1 MSTEPLSAPLLTAPS
16 SVPLCLL
23 TLSLPQALEETLL
36 DALQALP
43 EHPGPYTV
51 LQGHSLGAGVEL
63 PSAMEQVKGRA
74 RRTLV
79 LTVLA
84 ERTVPALIQA
94 LQASVPH
101 PDISWWT
108 APLLQHGRLA

>member
-1 MSTEPLSAPLLTAPS
+1 MSPETLTETLLTAPA

-51 LQGHSLGAGVEL
+51 LQGHSLGAGVVL

-84 ERTVPALIQA
+84 ESTVPALIQS
-94 LQASVPH
+94 LQVSVPH

-108 APLLQHGRLA
+108 GPLLQHGRLA

>member
-1 MSTEPLSAPLLTAPS
+1 MSTHALPITS
-16 SVPLCLL
+16 SHAALCLL
-23 TLSLPQALEETLL
+23 TLSLPKALEETLL

-51 LQGHSLGAGVEL
+51 LLGHSLGAGVDL

-79 LTVLA
+79 QTVLA
-84 ERTVPALIQA
+84 ESTVPPLIQA
-94 LQASVPH
+94 LQAAVPH

-108 APLLQHGRLA
+108 TPLLQHGRLA

>member
-1 MSTEPLSAPLLTAPS
+1 MSPFTLEPSM
-16 SVPLCLL
+16 CLL

-36 DALQALP
+36 DALQALS

-51 LQGHSLGAGVEL
+51 LQGQSLGAGVDL
-63 PSAMEQVKGRA
+63 PSAMEQVRGRA

-84 ERTVPALIQA
+84 QNTVPALIQA

>member
-1 MSTEPLSAPLLTAPS
+1 MSPETLSEAVPTAPS
-16 SVPLCLL
+16 SGPLCLL

-51 LQGHSLGAGVEL
+51 LQGHSLGAGVDL

-79 LTVLA
+79 QTVLSEA
-84 ERTVPALIQA
+84 TLPALIQA
-94 LQASVPH
+94 LQTSVPH

-108 APLLQHGRLA
+108 LPLLQHGRLA